1 MGKVILIASGKGGV
15 GKTMFT
21 ANAGAILAQRGKKV
35 VLIDMNT
42 GLRNL
47 DLFLGLESK
56 VVYDIADVLAGVC
69 RIKQALIR
77 DRRFPDLYLMAAAQN
92 KEKTEIT
99 PLHMKVLCNKLRK
112 SFDYIL
118 IDVAAGIDES
128 LALAC
133 AGADS
138 AVLIIVPEYVSMRD
152 ADVVDSILLNEGIKD
167 RKYVVNKVQA
177 ELLNTGLVPSL
188 SEISEVMRPKL
199 AGIIQQDKN
208 IHIAANNG
216 MPIVMKSG
224 SYIEKNFA
232 NIVDRI
238 IQ

>member
-35 VLIDMNT
+35 LLIDMNT

-77 DRRFPDLYLMAAAQN
+77 DRRFPELYLMAAAQN

-112 SFDYIL
+112 TFDYIL
-118 IDVAAGIDES
+118 MDVAAGIDES
-128 LALAC
+128 LSLAS

-138 AVLIIVPEYVSMRD
+138 AVLVIVPEYVSIRD
-152 ADVVDSILLNEGIKD
+152 ADVVDGILLGQGIKD

-177 ELLNTGLVPSL
+177 DLLNTGLVPSL

-216 MPIVMKSG
+216 MPIVMKTG
-224 SYIEKNFA
+224 SYIEKNFS

-238 IQ
+238 IE

>member
-21 ANAGAILAQRGKKV
+21 ANAGAILAQRGKKIL
-35 VLIDMNT
+35 LIDMNT

-77 DRRFPDLYLMAAAQN
+77 DRRFPELYLMAAAQN

-112 SFDYIL
+112 TFDYIL
-118 IDVAAGIDES
+118 MDVAAGIDES
-128 LALAC
+128 LSLAS

-138 AVLIIVPEYVSMRD
+138 AVLVIVPEYVSIRD
-152 ADVVDSILLNEGIKD
+152 ADVVDGILLGQGIKD

-177 ELLNTGLVPSL
+177 DLLNTGLVPSL
-188 SEISEVMRPKL
+188 SEIAEVMRPKL

-216 MPIVMKSG
+216 MPIVMKTG
-224 SYIEKNFA
+224 SYIEKNFS

-238 IQ
+238 IE